1 MDGLPPVRLLIPLS
15 ALLYL
20 GALLFIGIYGA
31 TRKEGRGDWF
41 RSGAVQVAAVVF
53 VAIVSVLPTEIA
65 SIAWIGVL
73 QDHADVTANL
83 FVLVSAP
90 AVAVM
95 IALQALVLS
104 RVYGRQPLRN
114 AAVFLVVHAATYAFW
129 LSRIF
134 NPPAD
139 IASYAAVILVMGGI
153 VMALFARF
161 VWRRPG

>member
-20 GALLFIGIYGA
+20 GALIFIGVYSA

-41 RSGAVQVAAVVF
+41 GSGAVQVAAVAL

-65 SIAWIGVL
+65 SIAWIGAL
-73 QDHADVTANL
+73 QNQADVTANL

-90 AVAVM
+90 AIAAM

-114 AAVFLVVHAATYAFW
+114 AAVFLAVHAATYVYW
-129 LSRIF
+129 LSRLY

-139 IASYAAVILVMGGI
+139 LASYAAVILVTGGI